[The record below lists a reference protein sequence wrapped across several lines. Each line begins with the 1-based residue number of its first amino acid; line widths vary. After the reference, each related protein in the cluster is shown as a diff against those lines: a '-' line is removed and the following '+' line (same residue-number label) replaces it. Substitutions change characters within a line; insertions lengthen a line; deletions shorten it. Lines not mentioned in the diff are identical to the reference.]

1 MAIQDYKSAMTQQK
15 FAVVIP
21 RFEGHIH
28 SHALD
33 EVAETVN
40 YGLQHLGHDSVLD
53 GYEDQE
59 RRQIIIGAHLLG
71 DQLASAPPGTIIY
84 NLEQTDAPWVPQYAP
99 LFRDFTLWDYSA
111 RNIEFWAQR
120 DIKAIHVPI
129 GYVSEMTRIQSA
141 KEQDIDVLFYGFP
154 NERREKVILELIQ
167 RRLNI
172 AVLEGT
178 YGAERD
184 ECIARAK
191 VVLNMH
197 FYEPGIFE
205 IARVSYLLANK
216 KYVISESS
224 IDVPYGLKD
233 AVEFT
238 DYTELAEF
246 CAIRVV
252 DNYQRKACAENG
264 FELFKKFDERDI
276 LKKALEASL

>member
-129 GYVSEMTRIQSA
+129 GYVPEMTRIIA
-141 KEQDIDVLFYGFP
+141 DPPRDIDVLFYGFP
-154 NERREKVILELIQ
+154 NPRRETIIEELRARGLRVTYLQ
-167 RRLNI
+167 GMY
-172 AVLEGT
+172 GT
-178 YGAERD
+178 SRD
-184 ECIARAK
+184 AYIARA
-191 VVLNMH
+191 
-197 FYEPGIFE
+197 
-205 IARVSYLLANK
+205 
-216 KYVISESS
+216 
-224 IDVPYGLKD
+224 
-233 AVEFT
+233 
-238 DYTELAEF
+238 
-246 CAIRVV
+246 
-252 DNYQRKACAENG
+252 
-264 FELFKKFDERDI
+264 
-276 LKKALEASL
+276 